1 MLNNNMF
8 SNLKKSINRNMANT
22 LFFKLYISISTVI
35 IGSIVI
41 VSLVMDY
48 YYDNLNNDAFVH
60 DASFA
65 ATLLDD
71 FTASTDDWNME
82 VDLLSRF
89 TGFTIETISVKNAL
103 AYHQKHELLDEIDIK
118 QNINYPP
125 LPAGIGKWGVYVYRH
140 EEESGRLAIIIPHH
154 EGLLLIIDRLEE
166 AYPIDGPEDLEDNYP
181 ELFLLG
187 FIFLSIALVLYA
199 SVKNISDHVYRLSTA
214 SLALANG
221 QLDTRVDDK
230 IPAPL
235 NQMAASFNEMAISLQ
250 HSQHQQ
256 QVMANAIA
264 HELRTPLTR
273 IQLVMGLLSDEE
285 HSTYTTELHNDLSRY
300 TVEMEALAND
310 ILMLQTIEHKPSSA
324 HQIVDL
330 SELMQSRE
338 LEFQRQYPS
347 VSLSSDID
355 TVRVD
360 ANPRYLQLIVDNL
373 VKNACLYADSTV
385 KLSLKN
391 DPEYFSIIVEDDGG
405 GISPLQREQVL
416 DAFTRLDNSRS
427 RQTGGFGLGLAIVN
441 TIVKTM
447 KAEINIGSS
456 ELGGA
461 MFVVRFRLVV

>member
-1 MLNNNMF
+1 MLSNNIFTNF
-8 SNLKKSINRNMANT
+8 NRVINRNTAHT
-22 LFFKLYISISTVI
+22 LFFKLYLSITTVI
-35 IGSIVI
+35 IGSIVLFVI
-41 VSLVMDY
+41 IIYNYFSYVE
-48 YYDNLNNDAFVH
+48 FVH
-60 DASFA
+60 NANFSA
-65 ATLLDD
+65 RLLND
-71 FTASTDDWNME
+71 FEEGSERWDME
-82 VDLLSRF
+82 VDLLSQF
-89 TGFTIETISVKNAL
+89 TGFSIQTLSAKAVLE
-103 AYHQKHELLDEIDIK
+103 YHQQHQLLDVIDMD
-118 QNINYPP
+118 NDTPP
-125 LPAGIGKWGVYVYRH
+125 LPIGIGRGGVHVYDNDNDK
-140 EEESGRLAIIIPHH
+140 RLAVIIPSHDKS
-154 EGLLLIIDRLEE
+154 LLIIDTISSMD
-166 AYPIDGPEDLEDNYP
+166 APMDGPDYDDSE
-181 ELFLLG
+181 FLLLG
-187 FIFLSIALVLYA
+187 LIFLSIAFVLYFA
-199 SVKNISDHVYRLSTA
+199 VKNISDHVYKLSLA

-235 NQMAASFNEMAISLQ
+235 NQMAVSFNKMAISLQ
-250 HSQHQQ
+250 YSQHQQ
-256 QVMANAIA
+256 KVMANAIA

-338 LEFQRQYPS
+338 IEFQRQYPH
-347 VSLSSDID
+347 VLLSSYID
-355 TVRVD
+355 VLEVD

-385 KLSLKN
+385 KLSLKS
-391 DPEYFSIIVEDDGG
+391 DPEYFSIVVEDDGE

-427 RQTGGFGLGLAIVN
+427 RQTGGFGLGLAIVS

-447 KAEINIGSS
+447 KAEINIGTS

-461 MFVVRFRLVV
+461 MFVVKFKLDV

>member
-1 MLNNNMF
+1 MLNNNILT
-8 SNLKKSINRNMANT
+8 NLNRVINRNKGHT
-22 LFFKLYISISTVI
+22 LFFKLYLSITTVI
-35 IGSIVI
+35 IGSIVLFVI
-41 VSLVMDY
+41 IIY
-48 YYDNLNNDAFVH
+48 NYFNNAEFVYN
-60 DASFA
+60 ANFVA
-65 ATLLDD
+65 RLLDNFEEGSERWD
-71 FTASTDDWNME
+71 ME
-82 VDLLSRF
+82 VDLLSQF
-89 TGFTIETISVKNAL
+89 TGFSIQTLSAKEVLK
-103 AYHQKHELLDEIDIK
+103 YHQRHELLDVID
-118 QNINYPP
+118 QDNDTPP
-125 LPAGIGKWGVYVYRH
+125 LPIGIGRGGVHVYDNANAND
-140 EEESGRLAIIIPHH
+140 ERLAVIIPYYDKS
-154 EGLLLIIDRLEE
+154 LLIIDTISSMDAPME
-166 AYPIDGPEDLEDNYP
+166 GPDDDNDA
-181 ELFLLG
+181 LFLLLG
-187 FIFLSIALVLYA
+187 FIFLSIALVLYVA
-199 SVKNISDHVYRLSTA
+199 VKNISDHVYKLSLA
-214 SLALANG
+214 SQALANG
-221 QLDTRVDDK
+221 QLDTRVVDN

-235 NQMAASFNEMAISLQ
+235 NQMAVSFNEMAISLQ
-250 HSQHQQ
+250 YSQHQQ

-310 ILMLQTIEHKPSSA
+310 ILMLQTIEHKPSLV

-330 SELMQSRE
+330 SELMQSRKI
-338 LEFQRQYPS
+338 EFQRQYPS
-347 VSLSSDID
+347 VSLSSDVD

-385 KLSLKN
+385 KLSLKS
-391 DPEYFSIIVEDDGG
+391 DLEYFSIIVEDDGE

-461 MFVVRFRLVV
+461 MFVVRFRHVVSIA

>member
-1 MLNNNMF
+1 
-8 SNLKKSINRNMANT
+8 
-22 LFFKLYISISTVI
+22 
-35 IGSIVI
+35 
-41 VSLVMDY
+41 MDY
-48 YYDNLNNDAFVH
+48 YYDNLSDVGFVH

-71 FTASTDDWNME
+71 FIEDSDRWNME

-89 TGFTIETISVKNAL
+89 TGFTIEKISIKNAL

-118 QNINYPP
+118 QDKHYPP

-140 EEESGRLAIIIPHH
+140 EEESGRLAVILPHH
-154 EGLLLIIDRLEE
+154 EGLLLIINRLENI
-166 AYPIDGPEDLEDNYP
+166 YPINGPDDWDDDDDNDAS
-181 ELFLLG
+181 LFLLG
-187 FIFLSIALVLYA
+187 FIFLSIALVLYS
-199 SVKNISDHVYRLSTA
+199 SVKTISDHVYRLSSA

-235 NQMAASFNEMAISLQ
+235 NQMAASFNEMATSLQ
-250 HSQHQQ
+250 YSQHQQ

-273 IQLVMGLLSDEE
+273 IQLVMGLLSDEK

-300 TVEMEALAND
+300 TVEMEELAND

-338 LEFQRQYPS
+338 IEFQRQYPH
-347 VSLSSDID
+347 VLLSSDID
-355 TVRVD
+355 VLEVD

-391 DPEYFSIIVEDDGG
+391 DPAYFSIVVEDDGE
-405 GISPLQREQVL
+405 GISPLQREHVL

-427 RQTGGFGLGLAIVN
+427 RQTGGFGLGLAIVS

-447 KAEINIGSS
+447 KAEINIGTS

-461 MFVVRFRLVV
+461 MFVVKFKHDV